1 MINQWMSPKD
11 IAALDGMPTSIQGV
25 HKKAKRDGW
34 PSRKKEGVQGPGVE
48 FLVPLASAPN
58 EEVTLVGSERGI
70 TGEHNEGL
78 GDIWMALISRL
89 SERDRNSLLNHAIMN
104 GITSLLPNT
113 HSQRSLAIAQLIES
127 LPEGDQREILH
138 LIEAKKL
145 GALLDSTQGRKKA

>member
-11 IAALDGMPTSIQGV
+11 ITALDGMPTSIQGV

-48 FLVPLASAPN
+48 FLVPLDSALS
-58 EEVTLVGSERGI
+58 EEATTTGSVGRA

-89 SERDRNSLLNHAIMN
+89 SEVDRNNLLNHAIMN
-104 GITSLLPNT
+104 GITSLLPNA
-113 HSQRSLAIAQLIES
+113 HSQRALAIAQLIES

>member
-11 IAALDGMPTSIQGV
+11 ITALEGMPTSIQGV

-48 FLVPLASAPN
+48 FLVPLDSALIG
-58 EEVTLVGSERGI
+58 EVSTVSSGADCTSSRIE
-70 TGEHNEGL
+70 TM

-89 SERDRNSLLNHAIMN
+89 SEEDRNNLLNHAIMN
-104 GITSLLPNT
+104 GIVSLLPNV
-113 HSQRSLAIAQLIES
+113 HSQRALAIAQLIES